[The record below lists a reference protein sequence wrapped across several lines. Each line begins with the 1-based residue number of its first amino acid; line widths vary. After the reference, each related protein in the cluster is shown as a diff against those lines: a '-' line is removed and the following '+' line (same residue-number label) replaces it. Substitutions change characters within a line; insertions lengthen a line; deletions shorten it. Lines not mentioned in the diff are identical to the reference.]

1 MKKFKLLSLIIYCWL
16 GSDLGQAQDNISGK
30 YSNTAVMTAGDSISV
45 VRKIQQLEKGTAN
58 YLQALHQRNDGLV
71 ESAMI
76 NLIKMKNRYPD
87 LDYSQ
92 IIDQLRYLVKHGST
106 PSLRFLA
113 YFTGLY
119 LDDPETF
126 GWLLQGDYE
135 FVIDSAY
142 LFEIVKE

>member
-16 GSDLGQAQDNISGK
+16 GSNLGQAQDSTASK
-30 YSNTAVMTAGDSISV
+30 YFSSAVMAAGDSISAL
-45 VRKIQQLEKGTAN
+45 RNIQQLEKGTAN
-58 YLQALHQRNDGLV
+58 YLQALHQQNDGLV

-76 NLIKMKNRYPD
+76 NLIRMKYRYPD
-87 LDYSQ
+87 LDYRQ
-92 IIDQLRYLVKHGST
+92 IIDQLRFLAKHGSNQ
-106 PSLRFLA
+106 SLRFLA

-135 FVIDSAY
+135 FVIDSEY